1 MPSSQPTASP
11 FDLPERL
18 HRKATPALI
27 GRDEEQFAAMHAA
40 LASERER
47 VRHRL
52 DDRAVAHIYALL
64 DALLR
69 RERCIVEDHQG
80 RPRLI

>member
-1 MPSSQPTASP
+1 MYVPINAY
-11 FDLPERL
+11 
-18 HRKATPALI
+18 A
-27 GRDEEQFAAMHAA
+27 HARNA
-40 LASERER
+40 F
-47 VRHRL
+47 
-52 DDRAVAHIYALL
+52 DDRAVAHINALL